1 MKWLLEGDVS
11 QQFLT
16 HSLLPAGN
24 PALCN
29 SLQPRIETEGYGAKL
44 LSCQNESGHWGL
56 WFYQPKW
63 TCTHYTLA
71 EMKDI
76 GMPPGTRACRE
87 MVFRAFNEC
96 MLENGG
102 INFAKTMIQSD
113 VAVDGMILNYA
124 SYFCPEESRLA
135 RLAGYI
141 LSQAKPD
148 GGYSWDTQGSKSD
161 PHTTVCVLEGFHEF
175 RKAGFT
181 EYRDE
186 IRNSEN
192 RAVEYLLSNGLFMND
207 DKHDKRFLKLTYPYR
222 YRYDV
227 LRALEYFATGEVPYD
242 KRMQPALDWLE
253 TKRQPSGVYV
263 LENIHKGNVHCL
275 PEEKQKPSRFIT
287 VKALFIQQYF
297 SKAAVKTVSF

>member
-1 MKWLLEGDVS
+1 MISVSVAGDKNGRFLMEQTVKWLLEGDVS

-148 GGYSWDTQGSKSD
+148 GGYSWTRGLKVTLTRPFVFWKGFMNSEK
-161 PHTTVCVLEGFHEF
+161 PVLLN
-175 RKAGFT
+175 T
-181 EYRDE
+181 DE

-207 DKHDKRFLKLTYPYR
+207 DNMTNAF
-222 YRYDV
+222 
-227 LRALEYFATGEVPYD
+227 
-242 KRMQPALDWLE
+242 
-253 TKRQPSGVYV
+253 
-263 LENIHKGNVHCL
+263 
-275 PEEKQKPSRFIT
+275 
-287 VKALFIQQYF
+287 
-297 SKAAVKTVSF
+297 